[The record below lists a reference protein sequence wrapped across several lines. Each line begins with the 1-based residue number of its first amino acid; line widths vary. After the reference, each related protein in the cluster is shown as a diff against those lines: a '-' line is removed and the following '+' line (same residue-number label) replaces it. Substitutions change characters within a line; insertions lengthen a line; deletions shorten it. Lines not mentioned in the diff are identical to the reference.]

1 MYMKTRELGW
11 KENHGIQNTGIEY
24 SQGNIIIDQRQILK
38 IWELYDQHSRPV
50 NLDIEQKRPS
60 YFAK

>member
-1 MYMKTRELGW
+1 MKTRELGW

-50 NLDIEQKRPS
+50 NLDIEQKRP
-60 YFAK
+60 